1 MSKTVKLK
9 PFEKLLTL
17 MVSGEPV
24 TKDEIDQKLGD
35 EIYVYRLSTYI
46 WHIKTIANGV
56 VRAIKDGRQVVA
68 YQLVNVK
75 EVQKYLDTIGIS
87 QSTWVPGQK
96 VKKPSASK
104 LAAQTGATP
113 MPTMVDPVAE
123 EVQVNETV
131 EQTD

>member
-24 TKDEIDQKLGD
+24 TKDEIDQKLGA

-46 WHIKTIANGV
+46 WHIKTIANGT

-75 EVQKYLDTIGIS
+75 EVQKYLDTIGIA

-96 VKKPSASK
+96 VKKPSAAK

-113 MPTMVDPVAE
+113 MPAMVDPVAE

-131 EQTD
+131 EQTA

>member
-46 WHIKTIANGV
+46 WHIKTIANGA

-113 MPTMVDPVAE
+113 MPTMVDPVAG
-123 EVQVNETV
+123 EVQVNEIV
-131 EQTD
+131 EQTA

>member
-24 TKDEIDQKLGD
+24 TKDEIDQKLGA

-46 WHIKTIANGV
+46 WHIKTIANGT

-96 VKKPSASK
+96 VKKPSTAK
-104 LAAQTGATP
+104 LVAQTGATP
-113 MPTMVDPVAE
+113 MPAIVEPASED
-123 EVQVNETV
+123 VQVDETV
-131 EQTD
+131 GQTA

>member
-1 MSKTVKLK
+1 
-9 PFEKLLTL
+9 

-24 TKDEIDQKLGD
+24 TKDEIDEKLGA
-35 EIYVYRLSTYI
+35 EIYTYRLSTYI
-46 WHIKTIANGV
+46 WHIKTIANGT
-56 VRAIKDGRQVVA
+56 VRAIKDGRKVVA

-75 EVQKYLDTIGIS
+75 EVQKYLDTIGIA

-96 VKKPSASK
+96 VKKPSVAK

-113 MPTMVDPVAE
+113 MPTMVQPVAE

-131 EQTD
+131 EQTA